1 MVQVR
6 NDGGL
11 DDGVG
16 SGGGFVIHLGL
27 SDGLDW
33 RWWRGWDPEL
43 S

>member
-16 SGGGFVIHLGL
+16 RGGGVLWIC
-27 SDGLDW
+27 
-33 RWWRGWDPEL
+33 DPFGVE
-43 S
+43 

>member
-1 MVQVR
+1 MMEW
-6 NDGGL
+6 
-11 DDGVG
+11 GVG
-16 SGGGFVIHLGL
+16 VECCGFVIHLGL